1 MERLSSLPPRRA
13 RGRAGGLLLLNFGPE
28 PLVLLV
34 EDARRATA
42 APAKTPMKTS
52 GLSKFAPNPLVLP
65 MGASHRSKEGPC
77 DTTATSRVVTD
88 RPLPAGAVPI
98 AEDARRTDTE
108 TQVGLGTGQGGGR
121 RGSLPWRSARLA
133 GTKAPLRAQIR

>member
-1 MERLSSLPPRRA
+1 MERLSSCPPRRA
-13 RGRAGGLLLLNFGPE
+13 RGQAGELLLLNFGPE

-42 APAKTPMKTS
+42 TPSRTPMKTR

-65 MGASHRSKEGPC
+65 METSHRTEGGPC

-88 RPLPAGAVPI
+88 LPLPAGAVPI
-98 AEDARRTDTE
+98 ASKARRTDTE

-133 GTKAPLRAQIR
+133 GTKAPVRAQIR